1 MAVESNHS
9 RSETQSV
16 SSQGGLPTGTIP
28 QNEKLST
35 RDDEKGTQDDHVYI
49 ADTLPL
55 RRQIPFILTICS
67 AMYTNQ
73 LGLGQTMDIV
83 RIIGDWYGITN
94 SNELS
99 WLVAGYSLT
108 IGTFVLIAG
117 RLGDDFGHKRMF
129 VIGMGWYAL
138 WTLVCGLA
146 VYSTQVL
153 FIFARVFQG
162 MGPAV
167 TLPNAIAILGQS
179 YAPGPRKNMAFAFFG
194 GSAPFGAISGFAT
207 GGLFALAWWPWAYWS
222 AAIALTGLAVF
233 AVWSIPPQPVSA
245 TATTRTV
252 GQKIAHLDLAGCV
265 TGVASLVLI
274 NFAWNQAA
282 GVGWQEPYVYVCLIL
297 GFLAAAAFFWVELHW
312 SEDPIL
318 PLAAFNSDIAF
329 VLGCT
334 ACGWATFGIWV
345 YYAAVFV
352 TELNHVS
359 PLLLAAWY
367 SPVIPSGLGAALA
380 VGKLLG
386 RVSAAWVMVIG
397 MVAYLIGSI
406 LIATMPTH
414 QIYWGNFFWSVL
426 IICVG
431 MDSSFPAATI
441 IFSDA
446 VPPEYQG
453 IGASV
458 VMTIVNYSISLGLG
472 FAGTVER
479 EISHGGHTDDDRK
492 KGYRGAFYFE
502 VGLAGLGLILSLA
515 FLVKDHFRKK
525 AKQAAA
531 AYEDRSA

>member
-1 MAVESNHS
+1 MAAESNP
-9 RSETQSV
+9 RTSETQSV
-16 SSQGGLPTGTIP
+16 SSQGGTKDTLPG
-28 QNEKLST
+28 EKHPK
-35 RDDEKGTQDDHVYI
+35 DKHVYI

-55 RRQIPFILTICS
+55 HRQIPFILTICS

-83 RIIGDWYGITN
+83 RVIGDWYGITN

-129 VIGMGWYAL
+129 IIGMGWYAL

-153 FIFARVFQG
+153 FIFACVFQG

-167 TLPNAIAILGQS
+167 MLPNAIAILGQ
-179 YAPGPRKNMAFAFFG
+179 
-194 GSAPFGAISGFAT
+194 SAPFGAISGFAT

-222 AAIALTGLAVF
+222 AAIALACLAVF
-233 AVWSIPPQPVSA
+233 AVY
-245 TATTRTV
+245 TTSKPRTII
-252 GQKIAHLDLAGCV
+252 QKIAHLDLSGCI

-282 GVGWQEPYVYVCLIL
+282 GVSWQEPYVYVCLIL
-297 GFLAAAAFFWVELHW
+297 GFLFAAAFFWVELHW
-312 SEDPIL
+312 SKDPIL

-329 VLGCT
+329 V
-334 ACGWATFGIWV
+334 

-352 TELNHVS
+352 MELDNVS

-367 SPVIPSGLGAALA
+367 SPVIPSGLTSALA

-397 MVAYLIGSI
+397 MVAYLI
-406 LIATMPTH
+406 
-414 QIYWGNFFWSVL
+414 SVL

-446 VPPEYQG
+446 VPLKYQG

-479 EISHGGHTDDDRK
+479 EVNRGGHTYDDK
-492 KGYRGAFYFE
+492 KRGYRGAFYFE
-502 VGLAGLGLILSLA
+502 VGLAGLGLMMSLV
-515 FLVKDHFRKK
+515 FLVKDHLRKK
-525 AKQAAA
+525 AKKAAA
-531 AYEDRSA
+531 DDESA

>member
-1 MAVESNHS
+1 MILLAGFEMQ
-9 RSETQSV
+9 EITIPP
-16 SSQGGLPTGTIP
+16 LTTGTIP
-28 QNEKLST
+28 ENEKLST

-207 GGLFALAWWPWAYWS
+207 GGSFALAWWPWAYWS

-352 TELNHVS
+352 MELNHVS

-446 VPPEYQG
+446 VPPKYQG